1 MIFGGLDLASRVD
14 NTALVVLKLEN
25 GTLEQIGMKIWPHVS
40 YDVIADDL
48 LKIQAKENMTK
59 VGFDRSGVGDAVG
72 SLFDKSL
79 PMVPIITTQQSKIQM
94 IQLIKGMFQQK
105 KLLIHSKKL
114 YTEVTEQQ
122 QHISD
127 AGNILYKHPSNRH
140 DDAFWALAY
149 ACNVA
154 SRYLGG
160 SARPSIA
167 SSRINRSLDSMIDMD
182 IDREMSNF

>member
-25 GTLEQIGMKIWPHVS
+25 GTLEQIGMKVWPHVS

-79 PMVPIITTQQSKIQM
+79 PMVPIIIFFM
-94 IQLIKGMFQQK
+94 YK
-105 KLLIHSKKL
+105 KRIHWK
-114 YTEVTEQQ
+114 
-122 QHISD
+122 
-127 AGNILYKHPSNRH
+127 
-140 DDAFWALAY
+140 
-149 ACNVA
+149 
-154 SRYLGG
+154 
-160 SARPSIA
+160 
-167 SSRINRSLDSMIDMD
+167 
-182 IDREMSNF
+182 

>member
-14 NTALVVLKLEN
+14 NTALVVLKMDN
-25 GTLEQIGMKIWPHVS
+25 GVLEQIGMKVWPHVS
-40 YDVIADDL
+40 YDIIAEDL
-48 LKIQAKENMTK
+48 LKIQDKENCTK
-59 VGFDRSGVGDAVG
+59 IGFDRSGVGDAVG
-72 SLFDKSL
+72 ALFDKSL
-79 PMVPIITTQQSKIQM
+79 PMIPIITTQQSKIAM

-105 KLLIHSKKL
+105 KLLIHSKQL
-114 YTEVTEQQ
+114 YTEVSEQQ

-127 AGNILYKHPSNRH
+127 AGNILYKHPANRH

-154 SRYLGG
+154 SRYLQG

-167 SSRINRSLDSMIDMD
+167 SSRINRGLDEMIDMD
-182 IDREMSNF
+182 IDKEMRNF

>member
-59 VGFDRSGVGDAVG
+59 IGFDRSGVGDAVG

-127 AGNILYKHPSNRH
+127 AGNILYKHPSNKH

-154 SRYLGG
+154 SRYLQG
-160 SARPSIA
+160 SARSSIA

>member
-25 GTLEQIGMKIWPHVS
+25 GVLEQIGMKVWPHVS

-48 LKIQAKENMTK
+48 LKIQGKENMTK
-59 VGFDRSGVGDAVG
+59 IGYDRSGVGDAVG
-72 SLFDKSL
+72 ALFDKSL
-79 PMVPIITTQQSKIQM
+79 PMVPIITTQQSKISM
-94 IQLIKGMFQQK
+94 IQLVKGLFQQK
-105 KLLIHSKKL
+105 KLLIHSKQL
-114 YTEVTEQQ
+114 YTEVMEQQ
-122 QHISD
+122 QNISD

-167 SSRINRSLDSMIDMD
+167 SGRINRGLDEMIDRD
-182 IDREMSNF
+182 INKEMSNF